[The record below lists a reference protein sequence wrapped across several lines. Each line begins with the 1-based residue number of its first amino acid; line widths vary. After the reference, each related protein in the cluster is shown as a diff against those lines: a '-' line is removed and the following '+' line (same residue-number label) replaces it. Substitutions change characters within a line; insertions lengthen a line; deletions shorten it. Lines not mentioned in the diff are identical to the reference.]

1 MIVFDFETGGR
12 NPLRCQPTQIAAIAL
27 HSRKLT
33 IEPNGTFNSEI
44 LPILDDEAALA
55 AGVDPIEQGAL
66 DVTGK
71 TRERLAEA
79 PPLKLVWE
87 DFVAWVNK
95 FNYKKSN
102 YTAPI
107 PCGHNIINFDMP
119 IINRLCNQFGQVD
132 KEGRQNLFNNLWFI
146 DTMQDMFGWTESNID
161 VKNRT
166 LSATMDFMGM
176 PTKLKDGAHDAL
188 QDVKNT
194 TNILIKLLKFKR
206 DIASKTNFKTSF
218 ANGQMYV

>member
-1 MIVFDFETGGR
+1 MFDFETGGR

-33 IEPNGTFNSEI
+33 IEPSGTFNSEI

-71 TRERLAEA
+71 TREGLAEA

-87 DFVAWVNK
+87 NFVTWVNK

-107 PCGHNIINFDMP
+107 PCGHNIVNFDMP
-119 IINRLCNQFGQVD
+119 IINRLCNKFGQID
-132 KEGRQNLFNNLWFI
+132 KDGRQNLFNNLWFM
-146 DTMQDMFGWTESNID
+146 DTMQDTFGWTESNID
-161 VKNRT
+161 VKSRT

-176 PTKLKDGAHDAL
+176 PTKLKEGAHDAL

-194 TNILIKLLKFKR
+194 ANILIKLLKFR
-206 DIASKTNFKTSF
+206 REVASKTNFGTSF